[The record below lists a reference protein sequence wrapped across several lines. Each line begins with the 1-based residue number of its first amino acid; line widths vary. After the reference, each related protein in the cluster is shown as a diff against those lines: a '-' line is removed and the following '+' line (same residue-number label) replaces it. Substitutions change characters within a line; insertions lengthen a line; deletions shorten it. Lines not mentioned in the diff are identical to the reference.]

1 MCEKF
6 ETISQVG
13 KGELS
18 EFRQRR
24 VQMFRKNLTELAEL
38 EIKHAKAKA
47 ALFQEAING
56 LKAVGW
62 KIDKTKKLC
71 FDFTHKIIY
80 IKKTLEETL
89 FKKGLN

>member
-56 LKAVGW
+56 LKAVG
-62 KIDKTKKLC
+62 
-71 FDFTHKIIY
+71 
-80 IKKTLEETL
+80 
-89 FKKGLN
+89 